1 MLIPIGYNM
10 KIFFVNFKT
19 LETNLIVLLKLE
31 NI

>member
-1 MLIPIGYNM
+1 MLIPFGYNM

>member
-1 MLIPIGYNM
+1 MLIPFGYNM
-10 KIFFVNFKT
+10 KIFLVNFKT